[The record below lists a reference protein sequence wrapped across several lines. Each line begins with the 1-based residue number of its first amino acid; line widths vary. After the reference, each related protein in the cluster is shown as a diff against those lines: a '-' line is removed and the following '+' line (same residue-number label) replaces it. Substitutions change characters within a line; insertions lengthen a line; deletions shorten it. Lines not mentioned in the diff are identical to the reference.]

1 VSPAAQ
7 IERSIVTR
15 ARGSIVDPPLAM
27 VAVGDQ
33 FPDVV
38 AQSHEPSW
46 PTPVKMR
53 ARLAGK
59 KSLVV
64 GLPGAFTPT

>member
-1 VSPAAQ
+1 MCAH
-7 IERSIVTR
+7 VT
-15 ARGSIVDPPLAM
+15 AREVVM
-27 VAVGDQ
+27 VAVGDA

-38 AQSHEPSW
+38 AQSHEPTW

-59 KSLVV
+59 RTIVV
-64 GLPGAFTPT
+64 CLPGAFTPT